1 MLGRI
6 FTLILWLFKGACI
19 GLLISPSTHTNFEF
33 IFGAMVV
40 ALICA
45 QLISGWQAEKFLT
58 WLQQPSLDSHQKHR
72 AFWGDAA
79 DRIVRLLKNKE
90 SQRLASEESL
100 RQFLA
105 AVQASPHGVIILDK
119 DTRIQWSNQT
129 ASEHLGLDPKLDL
142 QQLIVN
148 MLRNPLFSNYVNSKS
163 FDHEVIIEG
172 RDHRIDSPH
181 KVGVQLFPYGDGRML
196 LLSRDVTMIE
206 QAETMRRDFV
216 ANVSH
221 EIRTPLTVL
230 AGFIETLQ
238 NLPLSKE
245 EQEKYLTLMSNQ
257 AFRMRSLVD
266 DLLTLSRI
274 EGRHLP
280 GQQEWVS
287 VKQIFTRIEE
297 EAIGLSVKLHPLL
310 QDRQRLT
317 FQLADLDAGTEI
329 SGSSTE
335 LMSAFSN
342 LISNA
347 IRYTPAAGEITVIW
361 KTTEKGGVFSV
372 TDSGPGI
379 APEHFARLS
388 ERFYRIDRSR
398 SRDTGGTGLGLAIVK
413 HVIQRHEG
421 VMEIESKINVG
432 STFSLVFPNHRL
444 RAINAQP
451 KAEILSGIEGFSK
464 SA

>member
-1 MLGRI
+1 MVGRI
-6 FTLILWLFKGACI
+6 FLLVIWMTLGACA
-19 GLLISPSTHTNFEF
+19 GLLISPSAHKNFEF
-33 IFGAMVV
+33 IASGMIVSLVLAHV
-40 ALICA
+40 
-45 QLISGWQAEKFLT
+45 ISGWQADRFLN
-58 WLQQPSLDSHQKHR
+58 WLQQPTLDTTQKHG
-72 AFWGDAA
+72 AFWASAA

-90 SQRLASEESL
+90 AQRLASEDSL

-105 AVQASPHGVIILDK
+105 AIQASPHGVIILDK

-142 QQLIVN
+142 QQLIGN
-148 MLRNPLFSNYVNSKS
+148 MLRNPVFSDYVNSKT

-181 KVGVQLFPYGDGRML
+181 KVGVQLFPYGDGRIL
-196 LLSRDVTMIE
+196 LLSRDVTLIE

-238 NLPLSKE
+238 TLPLSNE

-257 AFRMRSLVD
+257 AFRMKSLVE

-280 GQQEWVS
+280 GQREWVS
-287 VKQIFTRIEE
+287 VKKIFAHIEE
-297 EAIGLSVKLHPLL
+297 EAVGLSLKLHPLL
-310 QDRQRLT
+310 PDRQRLV
-317 FQLADLDAGTEI
+317 FELLNQDEAAEI
-329 SGSSTE
+329 SGSASE
-335 LMSAFSN
+335 LISAFSN

-347 IRYTPAAGEITVIW
+347 IRYTPSAGEIIVRW
-361 KTTEKGGVFSV
+361 SVTESGGIFSV
-372 TDSGPGI
+372 KDSGPGI

-421 VMEIESKINVG
+421 VMDIESKMHSG
-432 STFSLVFPNHRL
+432 SKFSLLFPMHRL
-444 RAINAQP
+444 RLGNLHSTVEQVN
-451 KAEILSGIEGFSK
+451 GI
-464 SA
+464 

>member
-1 MLGRI
+1 MV
-6 FTLILWLFKGACI
+6 ILWLMAGAI
-19 GLLISPSTHTNFEF
+19 LGYFFSPASQKNFES
-33 IFGAMVV
+33 ITLGMLM
-40 ALICA
+40 ALVCA
-45 QLISGWQAEKFLT
+45 HMMAGWQAEKFLT
-58 WLQQPSLDSHQKHR
+58 WLQQPALDPHKKHS
-72 AFWGDAA
+72 AFWGNAA

-105 AVQASPHGVIILDK
+105 AIQASPHGVIILDK

-142 QQLIVN
+142 QQLIGN
-148 MLRNPLFSNYVNSKS
+148 MLRNPIFSNYVNSKS

-196 LLSRDVTMIE
+196 LLSRDVTLIE

-238 NLPLSKE
+238 SLPLSKE

-257 AFRMRSLVD
+257 ALRMKSLVD

-280 GQQEWVS
+280 GQHEWVS
-287 VKQIFTRIEE
+287 IQKIFLQMEE
-297 EAIGLSVKLHPLL
+297 EATGLSIKLHPLDK
-310 QDRQRLT
+310 DRQRLN
-317 FQLADLDAGTEI
+317 FVLDDEHANAEI
-329 SGSSTE
+329 SGSSSE
-335 LMSAFSN
+335 LLSAFSN

-347 IRYTPAAGEITVIW
+347 IRYTPAAGEITVAWRI
-361 KTTEKGGVFSV
+361 TETGGIFSV

-379 APEHFARLS
+379 APEHFSRLS

-413 HVIQRHEG
+413 HVLQRHEG

-432 STFSLVFPNHRL
+432 SKFSLVFPLHRL
-444 RAINAQP
+444 RMNKPLPI
-451 KAEILSGIEGFSK
+451 AESVNGI
-464 SA
+464 

>member
-1 MLGRI
+1 MLERI
-6 FTLILWLFKGACI
+6 FFLLVWLIAGAVLGFMLSPNSPKQLEFVTLGMLSTAICGH
-19 GLLISPSTHTNFEF
+19 LL
-33 IFGAMVV
+33 
-40 ALICA
+40 
-45 QLISGWQAEKFLT
+45 SGWQAEKFAK
-58 WLQQPSLDSHQKHR
+58 WLQKPVLDSNVKLS
-72 AFWGDAA
+72 AFWGNLS
-79 DRIVRLLKNKE
+79 DRILRLLKNKE

-105 AVQASPHGVIILDK
+105 AIQASPNGVIILDR

-142 QQLIVN
+142 QQLIGN
-148 MLRNPLFSNYVNSKS
+148 MLRNPVFSNYINSKS

-172 RDHRIDSPH
+172 RDHRVDSPH
-181 KVGVQLFPYGDGRML
+181 KVGVQLFPYGDGKIL
-196 LLSRDVTMIE
+196 LLSRDVTLIE

-238 NLPLSKE
+238 TLPLTKQ

-257 AFRMRSLVD
+257 AFRMKSLVD

-274 EGRHLP
+274 EGRYLP
-280 GQQEWVS
+280 GHFEWIS
-287 VKQIFTRIEE
+287 IQTIFMQIEE
-297 EAIGLSVKLHPLL
+297 EAVGLSVKLHPLD
-310 QDRQRLT
+310 QQRQRII
-317 FQLADLDAGTEI
+317 FQLDELDAESEI
-329 SGSSTE
+329 SGSSSE

-347 IRYTPAAGEITVIW
+347 IRYTPAAGTINVAW
-361 KTTEKGGVFSV
+361 KVTESGAVFSV
-372 TDSGPGI
+372 TDTGSGI
-379 APEHFARLS
+379 APEHIGRLA

-421 VMEIESKINVG
+421 VMEIESKINFG
-432 STFSLVFPNHRL
+432 SKFSLHFPAHRL
-444 RAINAQP
+444 RHKHKHSQMASVN
-451 KAEILSGIEGFSK
+451 GI
-464 SA
+464 

>member
-6 FTLILWLFKGACI
+6 FLLVFWLSLGAALGFFISPNSQHHFEYISLGMLVALSCAH
-19 GLLISPSTHTNFEF
+19 LISS
-33 IFGAMVV
+33 
-40 ALICA
+40 
-45 QLISGWQAEKFLT
+45 WQAEKFLN
-58 WLQQPSLDSHQKHR
+58 WLQKPVLDSNKEHS
-72 AFWGDAA
+72 AFWESAA
-79 DRIVRLLKNKE
+79 DRIIRLLKNKE
-90 SQRLASEESL
+90 SQRLVSEESL

-105 AVQASPHGVIILDK
+105 AIQASPHGVIILDS

-142 QQLIVN
+142 QQLIGN
-148 MLRNPLFSNYVNSKS
+148 MLRNPIFSNYVNSKS

-196 LLSRDVTMIE
+196 LLSRDVTLIE

-238 NLPLSKE
+238 TLPLSNE
-245 EQEKYLTLMSNQ
+245 EQEKYLNLMANQ
-257 AFRMRSLVD
+257 AFRLKSLVD
-266 DLLTLSRI
+266 DLLILSRI

-280 GQQEWVS
+280 GHHEWVS
-287 VKQIFTRIEE
+287 IKKILVQIEE
-297 EAIGLSVKLHPLL
+297 EAVGLSVKLHPLMH
-310 QDRQRLT
+310 DRQRLV
-317 FQLADLDAGTEI
+317 FQLTDTDAGMEI
-329 SGSSTE
+329 SGSASE

-347 IRYTPAAGEITVIW
+347 IRYTPAGGTINVHW
-361 KTTEKGGVFSV
+361 KTTDAGGVFCV

-432 STFSLVFPNHRL
+432 SKFSLLFPTHRL
-444 RAINAQP
+444 RMANK
-451 KAEILSGIEGFSK
+451 KAHIEIESISGI
-464 SA
+464 

>member
-1 MLGRI
+1 
-6 FTLILWLFKGACI
+6 
-19 GLLISPSTHTNFEF
+19 
-33 IFGAMVV
+33 
-40 ALICA
+40 
-45 QLISGWQAEKFLT
+45 
-58 WLQQPSLDSHQKHR
+58 
-72 AFWGDAA
+72 
-79 DRIVRLLKNKE
+79 
-90 SQRLASEESL
+90 
-100 RQFLA
+100 
-105 AVQASPHGVIILDK
+105 
-119 DTRIQWSNQT
+119 
-129 ASEHLGLDPKLDL
+129 
-142 QQLIVN
+142 
-148 MLRNPLFSNYVNSKS
+148 MLRNPIFSNYVNSKS

-196 LLSRDVTMIE
+196 LLSRDVTLIE

-238 NLPLSKE
+238 SLPLSKE

-257 AFRMRSLVD
+257 AFRMKSLVD

-280 GQQEWVS
+280 GQHEWVS
-287 VKQIFTRIEE
+287 IQKIFLQMEE
-297 EAIGLSVKLHPLL
+297 EATGLSIKLHPLGK
-310 QDRQRLT
+310 DRQRLN
-317 FQLADLDAGTEI
+317 FVLDDEHANAEI
-329 SGSSTE
+329 SGSSSE
-335 LMSAFSN
+335 LLSAFSN

-347 IRYTPAAGEITVIW
+347 IRYTPAAGEITVAWRI
-361 KTTEKGGVFSV
+361 TETSGIFSV

-379 APEHFARLS
+379 APEHFSRLS

-413 HVIQRHEG
+413 HVLQRHEG

-432 STFSLVFPNHRL
+432 SKFSLVFPLHRL
-444 RAINAQP
+444 RMNKPLPI
-451 KAEILSGIEGFSK
+451 AESVNGI
-464 SA
+464 

>member
-6 FTLILWLFKGACI
+6 FLLAFWLSLGAALGFFISPNSQHHFEYISLGMLVALSCAH
-19 GLLISPSTHTNFEF
+19 LISS
-33 IFGAMVV
+33 
-40 ALICA
+40 
-45 QLISGWQAEKFLT
+45 WQAEKFLN
-58 WLQQPSLDSHQKHR
+58 WLQKPVLDSNKEHS
-72 AFWGDAA
+72 AFWESAA
-79 DRIVRLLKNKE
+79 DRIIRLLKNKE
-90 SQRLASEESL
+90 SQRLVSEESL

-105 AVQASPHGVIILDK
+105 AIQASPHGVIILDS

-142 QQLIVN
+142 QQLIGN
-148 MLRNPLFSNYVNSKS
+148 MLRNPIFSNYVNSKS

-196 LLSRDVTMIE
+196 LLSRDVTLIE

-238 NLPLSKE
+238 TLPLSNE
-245 EQEKYLTLMSNQ
+245 EQEKYLNLMANQ
-257 AFRMRSLVD
+257 AFRLKSLVD
-266 DLLTLSRI
+266 DLLILSRI

-280 GQQEWVS
+280 GHHEWVS
-287 VKQIFTRIEE
+287 IKKILVQIEE
-297 EAIGLSVKLHPLL
+297 EAVGLSVKLHPLMH
-310 QDRQRLT
+310 DRQRLV
-317 FQLADLDAGTEI
+317 FQLTDTDAGMEI
-329 SGSSTE
+329 SGSASE

-347 IRYTPAAGEITVIW
+347 IRYTPAGGTINVHW
-361 KTTEKGGVFSV
+361 KTTDAGGVFCV

-432 STFSLVFPNHRL
+432 SKFSLLFPTHRL
-444 RAINAQP
+444 RMANK
-451 KAEILSGIEGFSK
+451 KAHTEIESISGI
-464 SA
+464 

>member
-6 FTLILWLFKGACI
+6 FLLAFWLSLGAALGFFISPNSQHHFEYISVGMLAALSCAH
-19 GLLISPSTHTNFEF
+19 LISS
-33 IFGAMVV
+33 
-40 ALICA
+40 
-45 QLISGWQAEKFLT
+45 WQAENFLN
-58 WLQQPSLDSHQKHR
+58 WLQKPVLDSNKEHS
-72 AFWGDAA
+72 AFWESAA
-79 DRIVRLLKNKE
+79 DRIIRLLKNKE
-90 SQRLASEESL
+90 SQRLVSEESL

-105 AVQASPHGVIILDK
+105 AIQASPHGVIILDS

-142 QQLIVN
+142 QQLIGN
-148 MLRNPLFSNYVNSKS
+148 MLRNPIFSNYVNSKS

-196 LLSRDVTMIE
+196 LLSRDVTLIE

-238 NLPLSKE
+238 TLPLSNE
-245 EQEKYLTLMSNQ
+245 EQEKYLNLMANQ
-257 AFRMRSLVD
+257 AFRLKSLVD
-266 DLLTLSRI
+266 DLLVLSRI

-280 GQQEWVS
+280 GHHEWVS
-287 VKQIFTRIEE
+287 IKKILVQIEE
-297 EAIGLSVKLHPLL
+297 EAIGLSVKLHPLMH
-310 QDRQRLT
+310 DRQRLV
-317 FQLADLDAGTEI
+317 FQLTDTDAGMEI
-329 SGSSTE
+329 SGSASE

-347 IRYTPAAGEITVIW
+347 IRYTPAGGTINVHW
-361 KTTEKGGVFSV
+361 KTTDAGGVFCV

-432 STFSLVFPNHRL
+432 SKFSLLFPTHRL
-444 RAINAQP
+444 RMANK
-451 KAEILSGIEGFSK
+451 KAHIEIESISGI
-464 SA
+464 

>member
-1 MLGRI
+1 MLGRFFLLVFWLSI
-6 FTLILWLFKGACI
+6 GAAFGFFISPNSQQYFEFMSVGMLVTLSCAH
-19 GLLISPSTHTNFEF
+19 LISS
-33 IFGAMVV
+33 
-40 ALICA
+40 
-45 QLISGWQAEKFLT
+45 WQAENFLK
-58 WLQQPSLDSHQKHR
+58 WLQKPVLDSNKEHS
-72 AFWGDAA
+72 AFWESAA
-79 DRIVRLLKNKE
+79 DRIIRLVKNKE
-90 SQRLASEESL
+90 SQRLVSEESL

-105 AVQASPHGVIILDK
+105 AIQASPHGVIILDS

-142 QQLIVN
+142 QQLIGN
-148 MLRNPLFSNYVNSKS
+148 MLRNPIFSNYVNSKS

-181 KVGVQLFPYGDGRML
+181 KVGIQLFPYGDGRML
-196 LLSRDVTMIE
+196 LLSRDVTLIE

-238 NLPLSKE
+238 TLPLSKE
-245 EQEKYLTLMSNQ
+245 EQEKYLTLMANQ
-257 AFRMRSLVD
+257 AFRLKSLVD
-266 DLLTLSRI
+266 DLLVLSRI

-280 GQQEWVS
+280 GQHAWVS
-287 VKQIFTRIEE
+287 IKKILEQIEE
-297 EAIGLSVKLHPLL
+297 EAVGLSIKLHPLMH
-310 QDRQRLT
+310 DRQRID
-317 FQLADLDAGTEI
+317 FQLTDHDAGMEI
-329 SGSSTE
+329 SGSASE

-347 IRYTPAAGEITVIW
+347 IRYTPAGGTITVHW
-361 KTTEKGGVFSV
+361 KTTDLGGVFSV

-432 STFSLVFPNHRL
+432 SKFSLLFPMHRL
-444 RAINAQP
+444 RAVNKQAHIESVN
-451 KAEILSGIEGFSK
+451 GI
-464 SA
+464 